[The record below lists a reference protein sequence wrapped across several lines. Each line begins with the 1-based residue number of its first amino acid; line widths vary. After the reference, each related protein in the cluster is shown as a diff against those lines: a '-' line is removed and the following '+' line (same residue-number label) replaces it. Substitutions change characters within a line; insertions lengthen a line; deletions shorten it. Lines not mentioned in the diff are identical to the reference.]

1 MLKENTHWKH
11 TEVQSV
17 DLNDVSSIF
26 MFLLHKNQK
35 RRFQGFIIDPLLL
48 QGCLYESM
56 VDAKTQEVFIINAL
70 FYQVFSI

>member
-1 MLKENTHWKH
+1 
-11 TEVQSV
+11 
-17 DLNDVSSIF
+17 

-35 RRFQGFIIDPLLL
+35 RRFQGFITDPLLL